1 MTEAFVEPK
10 PDGYYSHARNELLAL
25 LAPSEVFTEA
35 LELGCGAGETLRV
48 LLESGRV
55 KRAVGVELH
64 PAAAKQAAARISNVI
79 EEDVE
84 EWAQHPHGVKAPD
97 LVIIADV
104 LEHLRDPWTVLR
116 QVRDIQPPGGQLLLS
131 IPNIQHFSISLPL
144 LLRGRWRYV
153 PEGILD
159 RTHLRFFGLE
169 GVIGLL
175 RGAGYT
181 PQDWDF
187 VAGDRGRLAAEL
199 SLGVLRP
206 WVARQYLV
214 RCRVA

>member
-1 MTEAFVEPK
+1 MTDPSVELK
-10 PDGYYSHARNELLAL
+10 PEGYYSHARTELLGL
-25 LAPSEVFTEA
+25 LVASERFVEA
-35 LELGCGAGETLRV
+35 LELGCGAGETMRV
-48 LLESGRV
+48 LRESGRV
-55 KRAVGVELH
+55 ERAVGVEVH
-64 PAAAKQAAARISNVI
+64 AAAARLAAGALSEVI

-84 EWAQHPHGVKAPD
+84 QWAQQPHGVTAPD

-116 QVRDIQPPGGQLLLS
+116 RVREIQPPGGQLLLS
-131 IPNIQHFSISLPL
+131 IPNIQHYSVSIPL

-169 GVIGLL
+169 GMIRLL
-175 RGAGYT
+175 RGAGYA
-181 PQDWDF
+181 PEAWDY

-199 SLGVLRP
+199 SLGLLRP
-206 WVARQYLV
+206 WLARQYLV